1 MMSRS
6 QSASSAPVKKR
17 RLSAFSTVNGIFMVL
32 ICFATLY
39 PFLFLLT
46 SSFSA
51 LNASTAGFSLV
62 PRAFTTE
69 NYARVLANPVIYSG
83 LKNTLFRTIVGTTLS
98 LAVTFMLAYPLSK
111 KSFPNRN
118 AWTGLV
124 VFTMF
129 FSGGLIPTYLLVR
142 GLGLIDK
149 SWALILPELVSA
161 YNFVIVRN
169 YMQTIPDS
177 LEESAK
183 IDGANDIV
191 IFARIIMPICKP
203 IIATIAL
210 WVAVWHWNAWFDC
223 LIYMTKPAGDVLQL
237 VMRRIVIQG
246 TDQIT
251 EMMAGHVSAM
261 TPEGLKAATI
271 LLTTL
276 PILCVYPFVQK
287 YFVKGVMMG
296 SLKG

>member
-1 MMSRS
+1 MSIAGHNIRGG
-6 QSASSAPVKKR
+6 R
-17 RLSAFSTVNGIFMVL
+17 GFDAFPAINGFLM
-32 ICFATLY
+32 ICFCFITLY
-39 PFLFLLT
+39 PFLFLIT

-51 LNASTAGFSLV
+51 LNASVNGLSLIPRSFTAD
-62 PRAFTTE
+62 
-69 NYARVLANPVIYSG
+69 NYDRVLRNPLIYSG
-83 LKNTLFRTIVGTTLS
+83 FKNTVVRTLLGTALS
-98 LAVTFMLAYPLSK
+98 LLATLTLAYPLSRK
-111 KSFPNRN
+111 YFPNRGL
-118 AWTGLV
+118 WTGLI

-142 GLGLIDK
+142 TLGLIDK
-149 SWALILPELVSA
+149 PWALILPELISA

-169 YMQTIPDS
+169 YMQTIPDA

-183 IDGANDIV
+183 IDGANDIK
-191 IFARIIMPICKP
+191 ILFRIILPTCKP
-203 IIATIAL
+203 IIATVAL

-223 LIYMTKPAGDVLQL
+223 LIYITKPAGEVLQL

-251 EMMAGHVSAM
+251 EMMGGKHDAI

-271 LLTTL
+271 LVTTL